1 MAGVKSMPAIEPLDC
16 VFRSEVRGE
25 AATESAQCLLI
36 AQMLGLPPEQT
47 RVTRPL
53 CEICIEQTRGRAFS
67 EHPIFPS
74 LVYHQA
80 TEQLTAVHDTASQKH
95 WETWLARAEA
105 ALLQQAKS
113 LPEAGSIPLCD
124 VILCA
129 EQDSPELRAAME
141 SVLDQCES
149 VPILHVI
156 DCGTEPIDWGDDA
169 ARWNVQIHRLPGP
182 VTPLSVVS
190 QISSALRTP
199 YLAVQHPSAI
209 SEPLR
214 LARSIRALRDTGAE
228 ISVAGVLL
236 ESGPKPLPECAE
248 GDCTAEAA
256 EDRRGP
262 RDLRNFPLRASAA
275 SAVKSEHLPQAS
287 SLAGSPTDDEDSS
300 NPEASVIIPWSLAV
314 RRATLVDM
322 GVTASG
328 RLETEADFLSEA
340 YRQGRPVVTS
350 SDPVVSA
357 DDPTALD
364 SPSAGDL
371 SRLIRKPTRT
381 FAPSPLQPRSV
392 RRNRFP
398 NVPTSCDVVLPF
410 RGHLH
415 YVREA
420 LDGLLK
426 QEQVTPVI
434 HLIDDATVEDTTD
447 FLNEWAKH
455 PQLRVYRNRENIGQF
470 QSFNNTAPFWETDL
484 VAVQDADDI
493 SLPHRLHW
501 AGQMLHWSGA
511 DYFGGAVELFGDEDL
526 IRPVMSETKAL
537 ERIRRADYRRS
548 FYPQWAKTDY
558 FLENPTAVFRTA
570 MFREMG
576 GYADF
581 GSRLM
586 NRTSL
591 DTEFQLRC
599 LFRGVR
605 FAITREVVTR
615 YRVHPESA
623 TQDRLT
629 GWGTTPRAASIRQLE
644 ERCRVFRG
652 GDFDPRTFGALGRYT
667 GVTQPWLVSRGL
679 ARHPSVGRECR
690 LEVGVVDIL
699 LFTGVARM

>member
-1 MAGVKSMPAIEPLDC
+1 MAGVQSMTTTESLDC
-16 VFRSEVRGE
+16 VFRAEVRGAN
-25 AATESAQCLLI
+25 AAESAQCLLL
-36 AQMLGLPPEQT
+36 AQILDLSPEQATVTRRMCEICVEQT
-47 RVTRPL
+47 RDRT
-53 CEICIEQTRGRAFS
+53 FS

-74 LVYHQA
+74 LVYQRA
-80 TEQLTAVHDTASQKH
+80 AEQLIAGEGIHSQAH
-95 WETWLARAEA
+95 WNAWLARAEA
-105 ALLQQAKS
+105 ALLQQAI
-113 LPEAGSIPLCD
+113 PSIKTGQALLCD
-124 VILCA
+124 VILCTD
-129 EQDSPELRAAME
+129 QDTPQCRAAIE
-141 SVLDQCES
+141 SVLNQSES
-149 VPILHVI
+149 VPILHII
-156 DCGTEPIDWGDDA
+156 DSAPEPIDWGHHA

-182 VTPLSVVS
+182 VTPLCVVS

-199 YLAVQHPSAI
+199 SLAIQSPCEI
-209 SEPLR
+209 SDPQR
-214 LARSIRALRDTGAE
+214 LARALRALRDSGAE
-228 ISVAGVLL
+228 LFVAAV
-236 ESGPKPLPECAE
+236 
-248 GDCTAEAA
+248 
-256 EDRRGP
+256 P
-262 RDLRNFPLRASAA
+262 RNQL
-275 SAVKSEHLPQAS
+275 
-287 SLAGSPTDDEDSS
+287 PTDQEDSS
-300 NPEASVIIPWSLAV
+300 HAGAVGIIPGSLVV
-314 RRATLVDM
+314 RRATLVDL
-322 GVTASG
+322 GLTAREG
-328 RLETEADFLSEA
+328 LETEADLISEVS
-340 YRQGRPVVTS
+340 RQGRLVVTGVA
-350 SDPVVSA
+350 PVVSA
-357 DDPTALD
+357 DDATAITPQFAQD
-364 SPSAGDL
+364 SSA
-371 SRLIRKPTRT
+371 LIRPPTPA
-381 FAPSPLQPRSV
+381 FAPSLSTPQIE
-392 RRNRFP
+392 RRHRFP
-398 NVPTSCDVVLPF
+398 LVPVRCDVVLPF

-426 QEQVTPVI
+426 QEQATLII
-434 HLIDDATVEDTTD
+434 HLIDDATTDATTD
-447 FLNEWAKH
+447 FLDEWAAH

-470 QSFNNTAPFWETDL
+470 QSFNNVAPYWETDL

-511 DYFGGAVELFGDEDL
+511 DYFGGAVELFGDDDL

-644 ERCRVFRG
+644 ERCRLFRG
-652 GDFDPRTFGALGRYT
+652 GDFDPRSFGALGRYT
-667 GVTQPWLVSRGL
+667 GVTERWP
-679 ARHPSVGRECR
+679 VG
-690 LEVGVVDIL
+690 
-699 LFTGVARM
+699 

>member
-1 MAGVKSMPAIEPLDC
+1 MAGVKSMSATDPIDC
-16 VFRSEVRGE
+16 VYRSGVRRE
-25 AATESAQCLLI
+25 DATESAQCLLL
-36 AQMLGLPPEQT
+36 AQILDTSPEQT
-47 RVTRPL
+47 TVTRPM
-53 CEICIEQTRGRAFS
+53 CEICIEQTRGRTFS

-80 TEQLTAVHDTASQKH
+80 TEQLTAIHDAASQTH
-95 WETWLARAEA
+95 WESWLARAEA
-105 ALLQQAKS
+105 ALLQQTKS
-113 LPEAGSIPLCD
+113 PTGAGPTPLCD

-129 EQDSPELRAAME
+129 DQDCPQFRAAME

-149 VPILHVI
+149 VPILHII
-156 DCGTEPIDWGDDA
+156 DSGAVPIDWGDDT
-169 ARWNVQIHRLPGP
+169 ARWNVLIHRLPGP

-199 YLAVQHPSAI
+199 YLAVQSPSAI

-214 LARSIRALRDTGAE
+214 LSHAIRALRESGAE
-228 ISVAGVLL
+228 MYVAGV
-236 ESGPKPLPECAE
+236 
-248 GDCTAEAA
+248 
-256 EDRRGP
+256 P
-262 RDLRNFPLRASAA
+262 R
-275 SAVKSEHLPQAS
+275 VQ
-287 SLAGSPTDDEDSS
+287 SPTGEEDSLDAES
-300 NPEASVIIPWSLAV
+300 SAIIPKSLVV

-322 GVTASG
+322 GEAASKE
-328 RLETEADFLSEA
+328 LETEADLIFEA
-340 YRQGRPVVTS
+340 YRQGRLVVTS
-350 SDPVVSA
+350 AAPVVSA
-357 DDPTALD
+357 DGAITID
-364 SPSAGDL
+364 SPSAQD
-371 SRLIRKPTRT
+371 SSSLIRKPTRT
-381 FAPSPLQPRSV
+381 FAPSPLQPMSV

-398 NVPTSCDVVLPF
+398 LVPVRCDVVLPF

-420 LDGLLK
+420 LEGLLT
-426 QEQVTPVI
+426 QEHATAVI
-434 HLIDDATVEDTTD
+434 HLVDDATPEDTTD
-447 FLNEWAKH
+447 FLNKWAAH

-493 SLPHRLHW
+493 SLPQRLHW

-511 DYFGGAVELFGDEDL
+511 DYFGGAVELFGDDDL
-526 IRPVMSETKAL
+526 IRPVMSETKTL

-644 ERCRVFRG
+644 ERCQLFRG
-652 GDFDPRTFGALGRYT
+652 GDFDPRSFGALGRYA
-667 GVTQPWLVSRGL
+667 GVTERW
-679 ARHPSVGRECR
+679 RETR
-690 LEVGVVDIL
+690 
-699 LFTGVARM
+699 

>member
-1 MAGVKSMPAIEPLDC
+1 MSVTEPLDC
-16 VFRSEVRGE
+16 VYRSGVRGE
-25 AATESAQCLLI
+25 AAAESAQCLLL
-36 AQMLGLPPEQT
+36 AQILDTSPEQAM
-47 RVTRPL
+47 VTRPM

-74 LVYHQA
+74 LAYHQA
-80 TEQLTAVHDTASQKH
+80 IEQLTAPHDTASQKH
-95 WETWLARAEA
+95 WETWRARAEA
-105 ALLQQAKS
+105 ALLHRTDS
-113 LPEAGSIPLCD
+113 LTGAGSTPLCD

-129 EQDSPELRAAME
+129 ELDSPQFRAAME
-141 SVLDQCES
+141 SVLEQCES

-199 YLAVQHPSAI
+199 YLAVQSPSAI
-209 SEPLR
+209 SDPLR
-214 LARSIRALRDTGAE
+214 LSHAVRELRESGAE
-228 ISVAGVLL
+228 MYVAGVPRVQSPTGEEDSLDA
-236 ESGPKPLPECAE
+236 ES
-248 GDCTAEAA
+248 
-256 EDRRGP
+256 
-262 RDLRNFPLRASAA
+262 
-275 SAVKSEHLPQAS
+275 SAV
-287 SLAGSPTDDEDSS
+287 
-300 NPEASVIIPWSLAV
+300 IPWSLVV

-322 GVTASG
+322 GVIASEG
-328 RLETEADFLSEA
+328 LETEADLISEA
-340 YRQGRPVVTS
+340 YRQGRFVVAGTDPAMDATGATASDSQSAPDS
-350 SDPVVSA
+350 S
-357 DDPTALD
+357 
-364 SPSAGDL
+364 
-371 SRLIRKPTRT
+371 RWIRKPAQTI
-381 FAPSPLQPRSV
+381 APSPLRPRSV
-392 RRNRFP
+392 RRDRFP
-398 NVPTSCDVVLPF
+398 HVPVRCDVVLPF
-410 RGHLH
+410 RGQLH

-420 LDGLLK
+420 LAGLLN
-426 QEQVTPVI
+426 QEQVTPII
-434 HLIDDATVEDTTD
+434 HLIDDATIEDTSE

-470 QSFNNTAPFWETDL
+470 QSFNNSAPFWETDL

-511 DYFGGAVELFGDEDL
+511 DYFGGAVELFGDDDL

-644 ERCRVFRG
+644 ERCRLFRS
-652 GDFDPRTFGALGRYT
+652 GDFDPRSFGALGRYT
-667 GVTQPWLVSRGL
+667 GVTERW
-679 ARHPSVGRECR
+679 RETR
-690 LEVGVVDIL
+690 
-699 LFTGVARM
+699 

>member
-1 MAGVKSMPAIEPLDC
+1 MAGVKSKSTTAPLDC
-16 VFRSEVRGE
+16 VYRAGVRGAD
-25 AATESAQCLLI
+25 AAETAQCLLL
-36 AQMLGLPPEQT
+36 AQILDHSPEQST
-47 RVTRPL
+47 VTRRM
-53 CEICIEQTRGRAFS
+53 CEVCIEQTRGRTFS
-67 EHPIFPS
+67 EHPVFPS
-74 LVYHQA
+74 LVYQQA
-80 TEQLTAVHDTASQKH
+80 VEQLSEVHDAASQLH
-95 WETWLARAEA
+95 WDTWRARAEA
-105 ALLQQAKS
+105 ALLQQAK
-113 LPEAGSIPLCD
+113 PPVGAVQAPMCD

-129 EQDSPELRAAME
+129 DQDSPRFRAAME
-141 SVLDQCES
+141 SVLDQYES

-156 DCGTEPIDWGDDA
+156 DSGPEPIDWGNSA

-199 YLAVQHPSAI
+199 YLAIQSPSAI
-209 SEPLR
+209 SEPQR
-214 LARSIRALRDTGAE
+214 LARSLRALRDSGAE
-228 ISVAGVLL
+228 LFVAGV
-236 ESGPKPLPECAE
+236 
-248 GDCTAEAA
+248 
-256 EDRRGP
+256 
-262 RDLRNFPLRASAA
+262 
-275 SAVKSEHLPQAS
+275 PQDQPS
-287 SLAGSPTDDEDSS
+287 TDKEDSS
-300 NPEASVIIPWSLAV
+300 GANELAIIPWSLVV
-314 RRATLVDM
+314 RRATLVDL
-322 GVTASG
+322 GVTAREG
-328 RLETEADFLSEA
+328 LETEADLISEA
-340 YRQGRPVVTS
+340 YRQGRLVVTGVE
-350 SDPVVSA
+350 PVVSA
-357 DDPTALD
+357 EATTALA
-364 SPSAGDL
+364 SQFARAPSA
-371 SRLIRKPTRT
+371 LIHRPAPA
-381 FAPSPLQPRSV
+381 FASSPLIPSIA

-398 NVPTSCDVVLPF
+398 LVPVRCDVVLPF

-426 QEQVTPVI
+426 QEQATAII

-447 FLNEWAKH
+447 FLHEWAAH
-455 PQLRVYRNRENIGQF
+455 PQLRIYRNRENIGQF
-470 QSFNNTAPFWETDL
+470 QSFNNVAPYWETDL

-501 AGQMLHWSGA
+501 AGQMLQGSGA
-511 DYFGGAVELFGDEDL
+511 DYFGGAVELFGDDDL
-526 IRPVMSETKAL
+526 IRPVMSETKEL

-629 GWGTTPRAASIRQLE
+629 GWGTTPRASSIRQLE
-644 ERCRVFRG
+644 ERCRLFRG
-652 GDFDPRTFGALGRYT
+652 GDFDPRSFGAIGRYT
-667 GVTQPWLVSRGL
+667 GVTVRWPEFR
-679 ARHPSVGRECR
+679 
-690 LEVGVVDIL
+690 
-699 LFTGVARM
+699 